1 MAIWIVMLKGGY
13 GQINNGKYIKNIFL
27 DYINLLKLDPNTKN
41 TELFITPDS
50 WDINQI
56 SKKDWD
62 ELLPNILKS
71 LR

>member
-1 MAIWIVMLKGGY
+1 MNSNAEGGY
-13 GQINNGKYIKNIFL
+13 GQINNGKYTKNIFL

-50 WDINQI
+50 WDINEI

-62 ELLPNILKS
+62 ELLPNILES